1 MSKVMQDEKPYL
13 VQNEFETR
21 EQHRIDVDVSGVTMG
36 ANCVVCGGK
45 MQFEEGDI
53 IFGEKWFHKMCSVQ
67 K

>member
-1 MSKVMQDEKPYL
+1 MQDERRSYL

-21 EQHRIDVDVSGVTMG
+21 EQHRIDLDVSGVTMG